1 LLFSPPF
8 KPAEKWCSD
17 WGKTAGVSGGLGATN
32 ACTWMYRLAFIAEHG
47 MRSYKAVL
55 GPPVPGARVER
66 PQYGH
71 YFSDEGLVRGRRFWL
86 LFSLERNVTRAL
98 AQ

>member
-1 LLFSPPF
+1 MIRFFCFSFPLSSPQKNGVQIGVKQQGQGLFLRPYCISTIP
-8 KPAEKWCSD
+8 
-17 WGKTAGVSGGLGATN
+17 GG
-32 ACTWMYRLAFIAEHG
+32 H
-47 MRSYKAVL
+47 AVL

-86 LFSLERNVTRAL
+86 LFSLERKVTRARTRY
-98 AQ
+98 